1 LNESLTEQNISVP
14 ILSIKHDISTDIVIT
29 SNPISGMS
37 RYCIFRYRVIMT
49 RYRVIFHDI
58 GPDIVNFCADIV
70 TISCHTR
77 SLPYTIFFISC
88 PISCFFP
95 ISDTM
100 SGQYRDI
107 PVSCHTRY
115 RVFHRYHARY
125 GPDIAIN
132 IRIYRCRV
140 QKNTMSLPMCMQYH
154 NIPMSGTS
162 DVGFSPIWRTTYH
175 LLRLHLRSTS
185 RRSNRSSL
193 LVISSADQKGS
204 ALGTAYILEHS
215 MLLQKKARV

>member
-1 LNESLTEQNISVP
+1 
-14 ILSIKHDISTDIVIT
+14 
-29 SNPISGMS
+29 MS

-95 ISDTM
+95 ISDTI

-107 PVSCHTRY
+107 PVPCHTRY

-140 QKNTMSLPMCMQYH
+140 QKNTMSLPMCMHYYAISQH
-154 NIPMSGTS
+154 T
-162 DVGFSPIWRTTYH
+162 DVGYFRCRVFSDIEDDISPAQAAPPPHGQTLQPVKPLGHQLCRPKGQCLGYCLHPSAQHATAEKGQGLGWCPGRQART
-175 LLRLHLRSTS
+175 
-185 RRSNRSSL
+185 
-193 LVISSADQKGS
+193 
-204 ALGTAYILEHS
+204 
-215 MLLQKKARV
+215 

>member
-1 LNESLTEQNISVP
+1 
-14 ILSIKHDISTDIVIT
+14 
-29 SNPISGMS
+29 MS

-77 SLPYTIFFISC
+77 SLPH
-88 PISCFFP
+88 PIS
-95 ISDTM
+95 
-100 SGQYRDI
+100 
-107 PVSCHTRY
+107 
-115 RVFHRYHARY
+115 VFHRYHARARY